1 MFINIH
7 THNPEHTAN
16 VIEIVQHLFPSTMQP
31 SVLHS
36 VGVHPWDSEHLTPE
50 TCVKFLQNAVQ
61 NTKARFIGECGLDRA
76 FALPIHVQMPV
87 FEASIHFAQNN
98 NYPLIIHCVRAYSDM
113 LHLFK
118 KHHITVP
125 IIFHDFRGNSFQVQQ
140 LSAFHSFFSFGT
152 SLFTS
157 QKMQN
162 VFREMPLSRIF
173 LETDTANIS
182 IHAMYQQAAHIKN
195 ISIETLKKQLVAN
208 FESCISNKITRK

>member
-7 THNPEHTAN
+7 THNPEYAVN
-16 VIEIVQHLFPSTMQP
+16 VIEIVQHSFPNAMQP

-50 TCVKFLQNAVQ
+50 KCVEFLQNAVQ

-76 FALPIHVQMPV
+76 FSLPIHMQMPI
-87 FEASIHFAQNN
+87 FEASMHFAQSN

-140 LSAFHSFFSFGT
+140 LSVFQSFFSFGT
-152 SLFTS
+152 SLFSS
-157 QKMQN
+157 QKVQHI
-162 VFREMPLSRIF
+162 FREIPLSRIF
-173 LETDTANIS
+173 LETDTANTS
-182 IHAMYQQAAHIKN
+182 IHAMYQQAAYIKN
-195 ISIETLKKQLVAN
+195 ISTETLKTQLVAN
-208 FESCISNKITRK
+208 FECL